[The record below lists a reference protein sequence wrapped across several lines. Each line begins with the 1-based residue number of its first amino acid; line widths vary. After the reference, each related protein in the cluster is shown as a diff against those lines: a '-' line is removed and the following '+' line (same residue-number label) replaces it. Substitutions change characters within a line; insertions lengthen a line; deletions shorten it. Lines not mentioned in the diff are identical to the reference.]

1 MLWLLPRLT
10 RDNTLVPYPALFRLC
25 HHADTR
31 RPHPTRGHAGVGGVD
46 DHRDA
51 MRAEMFPDAVRH
63 LGGEPLLHLQ
73 AAGKAV
79 QHARQLGYA
88 DHPVAR
94 KIGDMRLADDR
105 RQVMLAVRLAGNV
118 LQKHDLVIAAHL
130 AEGAVKLGRWFI
142 LIAASICH
150 PPRAATRMQYVAPTL
165 GR

>member
-1 MLWLLPRLT
+1 MFFCKQKT
-10 RDNTLVPYPALFRLC
+10 
-25 HHADTR
+25 ADE
-31 RPHPTRGHAGVGGVD
+31 
-46 DHRDA
+46 
-51 MRAEMFPDAVRH
+51 MRISDWSSDVCSSDLMFPDAVRH

-105 RQVMLAVRLAGNV
+105 RQVMLAVRLEGNV

-130 AEGAVKLGRWFI
+130 AEGDRKSV
-142 LIAASICH
+142 
-150 PPRAATRMQYVAPTL
+150 V
-165 GR
+165 

>member
-1 MLWLLPRLT
+1 
-10 RDNTLVPYPALFRLC
+10 
-25 HHADTR
+25 
-31 RPHPTRGHAGVGGVD
+31 
-46 DHRDA
+46 

-105 RQVMLAVRLAGNV
+105 RQVMLAVRLEGNV

-130 AEGAVKLGRWFI
+130 AEGAARSEEHTSELQSLMRISYAVFCLKKKKYNI
-142 LIAASICH
+142 
-150 PPRAATRMQYVAPTL
+150 
-165 GR
+165 

>member
-1 MLWLLPRLT
+1 MRISDWSSDVCSSDL
-10 RDNTLVPYPALFRLC
+10 
-25 HHADTR
+25 
-31 RPHPTRGHAGVGGVD
+31 PTRGHAGVGGVD

-105 RQVMLAVRLAGNV
+105 RQVMLAVRL
-118 LQKHDLVIAAHL
+118 
-130 AEGAVKLGRWFI
+130 EGDRK
-142 LIAASICH
+142 S
-150 PPRAATRMQYVAPTL
+150 TRL
-165 GR
+165 NSSH

>member
-1 MLWLLPRLT
+1 
-10 RDNTLVPYPALFRLC
+10 
-25 HHADTR
+25 
-31 RPHPTRGHAGVGGVD
+31 
-46 DHRDA
+46 

-105 RQVMLAVRLAGNV
+105 RQVMLAVRLEGNV

-130 AEGAVKLGRWFI
+130 AERSEERRVGKECVSTCRSRW
-142 LIAASICH
+142 SPYH
-150 PPRAATRMQYVAPTL
+150 
-165 GR
+165 